1 LNQQGVP
8 GRAKTEGKCWLHPG
22 VVNFDTCRDKCR
34 MSRQSFR
41 DRSVAKQSPS
51 VFNQLPRPR
60 LQRLFGR
67 RSALFTGVER
77 DRLLERRRNMTTET
91 GVQRKLILAGAII
104 ELWMPH
110 AMRLQ
115 ESKITKMFQRAAAF
129 SWPRLAAST
138 FPAL

>member
-1 LNQQGVP
+1 
-8 GRAKTEGKCWLHPG
+8 
-22 VVNFDTCRDKCR
+22 

-67 RSALFTGVER
+67 RSALFTGVKR

-91 GVQRKLILAGAII
+91 GVQRKLILAGGII
-104 ELWMPH
+104 ELWTPH
-110 AMRLQ
+110 ALRLQ
-115 ESKITKMFQRAAAF
+115 ETKITKMFQRDAVF
-129 SWPRLAAST
+129 SKT
-138 FPAL
+138 FESPKSPAGIGVYAGGRVQHHQEKD